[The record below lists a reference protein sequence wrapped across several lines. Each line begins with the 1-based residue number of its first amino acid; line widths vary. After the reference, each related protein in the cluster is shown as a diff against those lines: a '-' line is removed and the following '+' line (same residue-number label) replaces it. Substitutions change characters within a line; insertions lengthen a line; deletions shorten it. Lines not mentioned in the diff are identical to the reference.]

1 METSSTDVVWND
13 SLNDAE
19 EASKRLAAWAA
30 LAPSPRDRITPRIS
44 WVPALSVGIA
54 SIDAQH
60 RVLLAYI
67 NQLATNI
74 ALPKD
79 DSALGKMLK
88 AALGQTL
95 KGMADYTKI
104 HFAYEE
110 RLFKLHGYDHTDE
123 HEHSHRTF
131 EMQLQHFVKRFEA
144 GDDRLAKEVLDFLVD
159 WLKHHILVDDK
170 AYMPLFARKGVK

>member
-1 METSSTDVVWND
+1 METGINDLEWND
-13 SLNDAE
+13 AVTDADD
-19 EASKRLAAWAA
+19 ASRRLAAWAA
-30 LAPSPRDRITPRIS
+30 LAPNPSDRIAPRIS

-67 NQLATNI
+67 NLLATNV

-79 DSALGKMLK
+79 NSALGKTIK
-88 AALGQTL
+88 AALAQAL

-104 HFAYEE
+104 HFAFEE
-110 RLFKLHGYDHTDE
+110 RLFKLHGYEHSEE
-123 HEHSHRTF
+123 HEHSHRSF
-131 EMQLQHFVKRFEA
+131 ETQLQHFVKRFEA

-170 AYMPLFARKGVK
+170 AYSAFFARKGVK